1 MNAMRQISAFNALIV
16 ALTLAISV
24 CLSTPSTAQSGPL
37 GLFEALEAPNLWKD
51 IPKNDWTL
59 RAIMTLRSAGFVVGY
74 PDGYFSGKRDL
85 TRYEGAVAIQRM
97 LRLGEAKLKT
107 LTPELRG
114 LLKSLQEEFKDE
126 ISYLE
131 QPPASRS
138 KRMDRLMSFGTAPIS
153 LGNYIEKSWPIL
165 RCDPPSGGQ
174 TLLSSFRLPAYA
186 RVRVK
191 GCVGGFLE

>member
-1 MNAMRQISAFNALIV
+1 M
-16 ALTLAISV
+16 
-24 CLSTPSTAQSGPL
+24 
-37 GLFEALEAPNLWKD
+37 WKD

-59 RAIMTLRSAGFVVGY
+59 RAVSVLRAAGFLKGY
-74 PDGYFSGKRDL
+74 PENYFSGRREL
-85 TRYEGAVAIQRM
+85 TRYEGAIATQRI

-114 LLKSLQEEFKDE
+114 LLTSLQEEFKDE

-138 KRMDRLMSFGTAPIS
+138 KRMDRLMSFVTPVPITLGT
-153 LGNYIEKSWPIL
+153 YVEKSWPIL

-174 TLLSSFRLPAYA
+174 TLFSGFRLPAYA

-191 GCVGGFLE
+191 SCVGGFLE